1 MYKRILHATDL
12 QTNHFAMCEKAAN
25 LAKYHNAE
33 LFLLHVIEIPQS
45 MLLAQNLG
53 FTELLLPAKEDAKIV
68 LKTIGDA
75 LKISEKHQ
83 FVDIGIVKQHILEKS
98 SSLKCDLI
106 VLGRHCSSMLP
117 SLLGST
123 TYNVMQHAN
132 CDVLTLK

>member
-12 QTNHFAMCEKAAN
+12 QQNHFSMCEKVTK
-25 LAKYHNAE
+25 LAKYHHAE
-33 LFLLHVIEIPQS
+33 LFLVHVIEIPQS

-53 FTELLLPAKEDAKIV
+53 FAELLLPAKEDAKIV

-75 LKISEKHQ
+75 LNISEKHQ
-83 FVDIGIVKQHILEKS
+83 FVDIGIVKQHILERA

-106 VLGRHCSSMLP
+106 VLGRHCSGILP

-123 TYNVMQHAN
+123 TYHVMQHAD
-132 CDVLTLK
+132 CDVLILK